1 MFKYVVAVLLL
12 VCSCGLANAQSS
24 QSIGLSAT
32 VGASCTLGTFNT
44 SSFTITPTAGGT
56 VAPLGS
62 AMTTTAPVVCNQNVK
77 IKLVSSSVGLSNSN
91 STAPTA
97 GYVNKIHPDY
107 AP

>member
-1 MFKYVVAVLLL
+1 MFKYVVAALLL

-32 VGASCTLGTFNT
+32 VGTSCTLGTFNT

-77 IKLVSSSVGLSNSN
+77 IKLDKLQRGFGEWQRHHAHLRLRQ
-91 STAPTA
+91 
-97 GYVNKIHPDY
+97 
-107 AP
+107 